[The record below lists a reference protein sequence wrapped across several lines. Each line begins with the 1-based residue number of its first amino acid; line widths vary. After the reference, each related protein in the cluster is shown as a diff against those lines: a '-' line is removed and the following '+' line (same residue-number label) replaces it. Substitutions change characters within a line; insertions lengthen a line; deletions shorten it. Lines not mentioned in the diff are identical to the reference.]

1 MKVRGEQVDI
11 PTNAVMGSEFI
22 LPEQRNWTPYDLFL
36 EGKAQLGGQHG
47 FAPINMPS
55 QLFPFQEQLVEW
67 SLHKGRDAILAD
79 CGLGKTPMQLTWADN
94 VLRHTNKP
102 VMVMTPLAVGSQTV
116 REGAKFGIDC
126 HKSSSGMVHKGINI
140 VNYER
145 LHHYNPNDFAGAVC
159 DESSILKSFDGARR
173 LEITEFMKK
182 MKYRLLCTA
191 TAAPNDYIELGTS
204 AEALGEMG
212 HTDML
217 MRFFK
222 NDQNTIKPMVY
233 RNKGKNFAQL
243 DEGAKWRF
251 KGHAE
256 GPFWRWVCSWARAI
270 RRPSDMGFSDEGF
283 ILPELIE
290 RDHLVSAKT
299 LAPGMLFSLPAVGL
313 TEQREERRRTIEE
326 RCVKVAELVD
336 TSKPALVWCHLN
348 VEGDRL
354 ADLIPDAQQVSG
366 DDSDE
371 AKEEKF
377 TAFTSGELRVL
388 VTKPKIG
395 AWGLNFQHCN
405 HVTFFPSHSFEQYY
419 QGVRRCWRFG
429 QKNPVRVD
437 IVTTEGEQ
445 SVLENLQRK
454 AKAADKMFSALVE
467 QMHKAI
473 SIDRTSTFTEKEE
486 VPVWL

>member
-1 MKVRGEQVDI
+1 
-11 PTNAVMGSEFI
+11 MGAEFI
-22 LPEQRNWTPYDLFL
+22 IPNQRNWTEYDLFL
-36 EGKAQLGGQHG
+36 DKKSQLGPATG
-47 FAPINMPS
+47 FAPNWMPEF
-55 QLFPFQEQLVEW
+55 LFGFQKELVQW
-67 SLHKGRDAILAD
+67 SLLKGRSAIFAD
-79 CGLGKTPMQLTWADN
+79 CGLGKTPMQLVWAEN
-94 VLRHTNKP
+94 VYRHTNKP
-102 VMVMTPLAVGSQTV
+102 VLIMTPLAVGAQTV
-116 REGAKFGIDC
+116 REGEKFGIEV
-126 HKSSSGMVHKGINI
+126 HRSATSFVHKGINI

-145 LHHYNPNDFAGAVC
+145 LHYYNPDDFSGAVC

-217 MRFFK
+217 MHFFK

-233 RNKGKNFAQL
+233 RNKGNNFAQL
-243 DEGAKWRF
+243 DERAKWRF

-256 GPFWRWVCSWARAI
+256 IPFWRWVCSWARAV
-270 RRPSDMGFSDEGF
+270 RRPSDLGFDDDGF

-290 RDHLVSAKT
+290 NDYLVTAET
-299 LAPGMLFSLPAVGL
+299 LALGMLFPLPAVGL

-326 RCVKVAELVD
+326 RCAKVSELVAD
-336 TSKPALVWCHLN
+336 TRKPALVWCHLN

-354 ADLIPDAQQVSG
+354 AQLIPDAEQVSG

-371 AKEEKF
+371 EKEEKF
-377 TAFTSGELRVL
+377 LAFTSGELRVL

-429 QKNPVRVD
+429 QKNPVKVD

-454 AKAADKMFSALVE
+454 AKAADKMFTALVD

-473 SIDRTSTFTEKEE
+473 SIDRSATFTTKQEN
-486 VPVWL
+486 PSWL